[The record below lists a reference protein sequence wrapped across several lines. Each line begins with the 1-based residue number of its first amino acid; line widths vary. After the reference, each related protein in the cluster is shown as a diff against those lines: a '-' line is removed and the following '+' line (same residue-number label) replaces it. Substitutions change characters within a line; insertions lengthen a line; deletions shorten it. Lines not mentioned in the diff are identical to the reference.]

1 MYLDESRKWKH
12 KGNLPLC
19 FFCGD
24 NMKIKVKQIK
34 QKKWTLYLYYNG
46 VLIKKLKINEN
57 EAPGENNY
65 SVNVWFKK
73 ELFRSNKVNIIVKP
87 IRLLKNDE
95 KKRRT
100 YWGTTLETGIE
111 I

>member
-1 MYLDESRKWKH
+1 
-12 KGNLPLC
+12 
-19 FFCGD
+19 
-24 NMKIKVKQIK
+24 MKIKVKQLK
-34 QKKWTLYLYYNG
+34 NKKWTLYLYYNG
-46 VLIKKLKINEN
+46 VLIKKVKISKD
-57 EAPGENNY
+57 EAPSENNY
-65 SVNVWFKK
+65 VITVYGKK
-73 ELFRSNKVNIIVKP
+73 QLFGTNKAGVIVKP

>member
-1 MYLDESRKWKH
+1 
-12 KGNLPLC
+12 
-19 FFCGD
+19 
-24 NMKIKVKQIK
+24 MKKE
-34 QKKWTLYLYYNG
+34 WTLYLYYSG

-57 EAPGENNY
+57 EAPAENSY
-65 SVNVWFKK
+65 VINVYFKK
-73 ELFRSNKVNIIVKP
+73 KIFGSNIAGVIVKP

-95 KKRRT
+95 KNKKT